1 MSFDIAFLVK
11 MFTPIDKF
19 DKMILSSVRKS
30 KKQLVNC
37 HFRKFELHILYS
49 KIMFFCLE
57 AFASVI
63 GIAL

>member
-37 HFRKFELHILYS
+37 HFRKF
-49 KIMFFCLE
+49 
-57 AFASVI
+57 
-63 GIAL
+63 